1 MNILATVKCGEPQ
14 ITQSWKFL
22 ADEPWEILEGKQTDF
37 LVIMVTENKKCL
49 AIPLNKNLIREF
61 EGNKCYL
68 GTLDVSDAVIV

>member
-14 ITQSWKFL
+14 ITQSWKMIE
-22 ADEPWEILEGKQTDF
+22 DEPWERADSKLTDF

-49 AIPLNKNLIREF
+49 AIPLNKNQIANI

-68 GTLDVSDAVIV
+68 GTLDVADAVIV